1 MVRSSANSLVRCAT
15 VIENVL
21 KMMNAPT
28 NTAIP
33 ANTSSSVLRKLRL
46 FLIESAFSSACSLP
60 VFTSTVSG
68 ITRSMR
74 VTSSC
79 GVTPGVAAT
88 WIESTFPRWSARS
101 WATGNVTTETVAPP
115 SDSTSPNLARPEI
128 VKSRRPVRPTSETRS
143 PIFRPSSSAVPLLI
157 ATSWGLAGGSPSTY
171 SSGSNRSGGR
181 EKSSGGA
188 PPVFTWS
195 PFALKMEAVSSTLPA
210 AVCHPGHVLDP
221 AHERFRDLLAHR
233 AVVGVELGAAADD
246 HVDALVRGLEDL
258 VEGAVDRVRE
268 HVGAGDHRDAEQDGE
283 AGQHR
288 AHLAREES
296 ADA

>member
-1 MVRSSANSLVRCAT
+1 
-15 VIENVL
+15 
-21 KMMNAPT
+21 
-28 NTAIP
+28 
-33 ANTSSSVLRKLRL
+33 
-46 FLIESAFSSACSLP
+46 
-60 VFTSTVSG
+60 
-68 ITRSMR
+68 MR

-79 GVTPGVAAT
+79 AVTPGVAAT

-101 WATGNVTTETVAPP
+101 CATGNVTTETVAPP

-210 AVCHPGHVLDP
+210 AVATPGTSLIRPTSDSGISWLTGPLSVSNSERPLTTTSTPSFAVLKTLSKV
-221 AHERFRDLLAHR
+221 LLI
-233 AVVGVELGAAADD
+233 VSVNT
-246 HVDALVRGLEDL
+246 
-258 VEGAVDRVRE
+258 
-268 HVGAGDHRDAEQDGE
+268 
-283 AGQHR
+283 
-288 AHLAREES
+288 
-296 ADA
+296 